1 MVGIPYAAKGYRQIG
16 GHRPFST
23 VEVVLLISLA
33 SFTTSLIV
41 FSIVYSVQHRG
52 PIRPALVVSISGSII
67 FLLAICYI
75 VYSRIRQARQF
86 HDLENREDGQ
96 SSPSSYTIN
105 TYSPSVKT
113 ISPNMRFAP
122 AKDFRKNRN
131 GPFWASST
139 TILPANAADEE
150 GLLDHSSEQYTTEKE
165 KERKPGTSRS
175 RNLEKANNI
184 KIVITEPEPVASRHG
199 ISLEFDPLRSHP
211 VDLDGGTSIKQSG
224 TPRNLTAIPRSAESD
239 KAASNRNHSAVDSG
253 PGTAGPRSA
262 STSHRHHHLRKSRR
276 PTIGNASDRQDLR
289 ASIRRA
295 ALRQALSASRAITAQ
310 APAASFSASVARA
323 ALVSSRIQAIRFFS
337 QSPRVLNTEETFQP
351 EQTET
356 ETAPAA
362 TEEDA
367 VQKDARTG
375 HTAFVRNIVFDATE
389 EHLKGAFE
397 KFGDVTDVFLA
408 KDARGLSKGFGFV
421 TFATKEALEEACSQV
436 DGSFWHGRRISVEP
450 RKERPTRGASVGE
463 PSSCLFIGNIPYE
476 TTDAE
481 LNNIFVG
488 IDGLKDVRV
497 AVDRAT
503 GWPRGFA
510 HADFVDVEHAVN
522 ALEKLQ
528 GVQLGERAVKLDYAQ
543 PAVPRQP
550 RENNGERREYNRES
564 GNREG
569 GNRSYGNRDGGS
581 RSYGNRDGGSY
592 GNRDGGNRSYGNRDG
607 GNRSYGNREGGQR
620 SYNREGGNRNYNRR
634 DQGESTE
641 F

>member
-16 GHRPFST
+16 DHRPFST

-52 PIRPALVVSISGSII
+52 PIRPALAVSISGSII
-67 FLLAICYI
+67 FLLVICYI

-105 TYSPSVKT
+105 TYSPSVET

-122 AKDFRKNRN
+122 TKDFRKNRN

-139 TILPANAADEE
+139 TILPANAADDER
-150 GLLDHSSEQYTTEKE
+150 LLDHSSEQYTTEKE

-184 KIVITEPEPVASRHG
+184 NIVITEPEPVASRHG

-211 VDLDGGTSIKQSG
+211 VDLDRGTSIKQPG

-239 KAASNRNHSAVDSG
+239 KDASNRNHSAVDSG
-253 PGTAGPRSA
+253 PGRAGPRSA
-262 STSHRHHHLRKSRR
+262 STSHRHHHLRKSKR
-276 PTIGNASDRQDLR
+276 PTIGNASARQDLR

-436 DGSFWHGRRISVEP
+436 DGSFWHGRRIS
-450 RKERPTRGASVGE
+450 
-463 PSSCLFIGNIPYE
+463 

-510 HADFVDVEHAVN
+510 HADFVDVEHAVK

-550 RENNGERREYNRES
+550 RENNGERREYNRE
-564 GNREG
+564 G

-581 RSYGNRDGGSY
+581 RSY

-620 SYNREGGNRNYNRR
+620 SYNREGGNRN
-634 DQGESTE
+634 
-641 F
+641 

>member
-1 MVGIPYAAKGYRQIG
+1 MVGISYLAKGYRQIG
-16 GHRPFST
+16 GHRPFSKI
-23 VEVVLLISLA
+23 EVVLLISLA
-33 SFTTSLIV
+33 SFTTSLII
-41 FSIVYSVQHRG
+41 FSIVYSAQHRG
-52 PIRPALVVSISGSII
+52 PLRPALVVSISGSMIL
-67 FLLAICYI
+67 LLAICYI
-75 VYSRIRQARQF
+75 VYSRIHQARQD
-86 HDLENREDGQ
+86 HDLENQEDGQ

-105 TYSPSVKT
+105 TSNSPSTEYV
-113 ISPNMRFAP
+113 SPNMRFAP
-122 AKDFRKNRN
+122 AKDFRNNRN
-131 GPFWASST
+131 RPFWASST

-150 GLLDHSSEQYTTEKE
+150 RLLDYSSEQQYIAEKD
-165 KERKPGTSRS
+165 KERKLGTSRGG
-175 RNLEKANNI
+175 NLEKTNNI
-184 KIVITEPEPVASRHG
+184 KIIITEPEPVASRHG
-199 ISLEFDPLRSHP
+199 MSLEFDPLRSHP
-211 VDLDGGTSIKQSG
+211 VELGRGTTIKQSG
-224 TPRNLTAIPRSAESD
+224 TLRNLTAIPRSVESD
-239 KAASNRNHSAVDSG
+239 KTASNRNHSVGSG
-253 PGTAGPRSA
+253 SRTPGPSSA
-262 STSHRHHHLRKSRR
+262 SRSSRHHHLRKSRR
-276 PTIGNASDRQDLR
+276 PTISSVGGRQDLR

-295 ALRQALSASRAITAQ
+295 AIRSALSASRAITTQ
-310 APAASFSASVARA
+310 APAASFSASVART

-337 QSPRVLNTEETFQP
+337 QSPRVLNTEETTQTEQT

-362 TEEDA
+362 TEEAA
-367 VQKDARTG
+367 VKQNSSPA

-408 KDARGLSKGFGFV
+408 KDARGLSKGYGFV

-436 DGSFWHGRRISVEP
+436 DGSFWHGRRIS
-450 RKERPTRGASVGE
+450 
-463 PSSCLFIGNIPYE
+463 

-481 LNNIFVG
+481 LNNIFIG

-510 HADFVDVEHAVN
+510 HADFVDVEAAVN

-528 GVQLGERAVKLDYAQ
+528 GVQLGERTVKLDYAQ
-543 PAVPRQP
+543 PSTPRQP
-550 RENNGERREYNRES
+550 RENNGERREYNRDGGNRS
-564 GNREG
+564 YNREG
-569 GNRSYGNRDGGS
+569 GNRSYGNRDGG
-581 RSYGNRDGGSY
+581 
-592 GNRDGGNRSYGNRDG
+592 NRSFNREG